1 VVVVVEVVVTFIEV
15 GLVVTAGVVVEA
27 VLAFEDVMAVV
38 TVDLEQDE
46 RTSDNTM
53 RQVSSVQIAP
63 LFMRASY
70 YLMED
75 VWEIDCDLIFKVFF
89 LRTNHFNK
97 GA

>member
-15 GLVVTAGVVVEA
+15 GLVVIAGVVVEA

-46 RTSDNTM
+46 RTSDITI

-89 LRTNHFNK
+89 FTYQSFQ
-97 GA
+97 

>member
-1 VVVVVEVVVTFIEV
+1 VVVEVVVTFIEV
-15 GLVVTAGVVVEA
+15 GLVVIAGVVVEA

-46 RTSDNTM
+46 RTSDITM

>member
-1 VVVVVEVVVTFIEV
+1 MVVVEVVVTFIEV
-15 GLVVTAGVVVEA
+15 GLVVTAVVVVEV
-27 VLAFEDVMAVV
+27 VLVFEDVVAVV
-38 TVDLEQDE
+38 TVDFEQDE
-46 RTSDNTM
+46 RTSDITM

-75 VWEIDCDLIFKVFF
+75 VWEIDCDLIFEAFL

>member
-1 VVVVVEVVVTFIEV
+1 MVVVVEVVVTFIEV
-15 GLVVTAGVVVEA
+15 GLVVIAGVVVEA

-46 RTSDNTM
+46 RTSDITI

-89 LRTNHFNK
+89 FTYQSFQ
-97 GA
+97 

>member
-15 GLVVTAGVVVEA
+15 GLVVIAGVVVEA
-27 VLAFEDVMAVV
+27 VLAFEDVVAVV
-38 TVDLEQDE
+38 TVDFEQDE
-46 RTSDNTM
+46 RTSDITM

-75 VWEIDCDLIFKVFF
+75 VWEIDYDLIFKVFF
-89 LRTNHFNK
+89 FTYQSFQ
-97 GA
+97 